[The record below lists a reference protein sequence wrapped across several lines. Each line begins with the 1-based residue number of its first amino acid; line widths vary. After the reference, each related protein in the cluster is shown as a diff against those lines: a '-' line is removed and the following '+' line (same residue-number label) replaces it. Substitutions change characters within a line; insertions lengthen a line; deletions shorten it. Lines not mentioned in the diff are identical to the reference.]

1 MRISIILTKKI
12 LLHRDKDAN
21 LNVNKMVK
29 SREFQHLR
37 NFLQETSLSE
47 SLSLFLCIFCDPFL
61 PRIKAIATNTASSCR
76 PNTVLQPL
84 FGFPTNQNHF
94 RTIFLV
100 QITSHAELA
109 EPCVCIYINTYVNI
123 YKNVNVCIQIVYRHI
138 LMYIFLYVH
147 TWDEFYHGIQKVFQ
161 FKPRSTSLI
170 LLWIVIMNSHK
181 LSMFKKVSCLLR
193 YQK

>member
-100 QITSHAELA
+100 QITETRRTGRTL
-109 EPCVCIYINTYVNI
+109 CVYINIYIYKYVCKYLHPRAGVLFWPFLEKAPFGN
-123 YKNVNVCIQIVYRHI
+123 QRHFFR
-138 LMYIFLYVH
+138 LEAF
-147 TWDEFYHGIQKVFQ
+147 FVF
-161 FKPRSTSLI
+161 
-170 LLWIVIMNSHK
+170 
-181 LSMFKKVSCLLR
+181 C
-193 YQK
+193 